1 MEIVQGV
8 HQIKVPLPGAVD
20 HMNVYLIEGTQGNL
34 LIDTGF
40 DTPEAFGALRDA
52 LKFSGFGFKD
62 ITVIA
67 ATHIHPDH
75 YGMVD
80 KLKQLSGARVA
91 LSDIEAKFVD
101 SRYGQTDSLLEEVK
115 KLLASNGVPEADLT
129 ELAESP
135 LAVKEFVGVVK
146 PDIILKDGDKITVAT
161 SEFKVIL
168 TPGHS
173 PGHICLYE
181 PKRKLFFSGDH
192 LLPDIFP
199 HVGFHP
205 QSGANPLADFFKSLD
220 ALAELEVSFI
230 FPGHGSVFSGFNL
243 RLGELHYYHEQRQR
257 SIMRTIESDNKSAYQ
272 IATEIP
278 WMPAGDS
285 VPFNKL
291 TAFDKRLAVMETLAQ
306 LKLLMSEGK
315 AQKVARDNID
325 LYFAGG

>member
-1 MEIVQGV
+1 
-8 HQIKVPLPGAVD
+8 
-20 HMNVYLIEGTQGNL
+20 MNIYLIEGTQGNL

-67 ATHIHPDH
+67 ATHVHPDH
-75 YGMVD
+75 YGLVD
-80 KLKQLSGARVA
+80 KLKQMSGAKVA
-91 LSDIEAKFVD
+91 LSDIEAKFID
-101 SRYGQTDSLLEEVK
+101 SRYGKTDALIKQVKQLLV
-115 KLLASNGVPEADLT
+115 SNGVPEADLT
-129 ELAESP
+129 ELAEASM
-135 LAVKEFVGVVK
+135 AVKQFVGVVK
-146 PDIILKDGDKITVAT
+146 PDIILKDGDKITVAS
-161 SEFKVIL
+161 SEFKVVL

-192 LLPDIFP
+192 ILPDIFP

-205 QSGANPLADFFKSLD
+205 QSGDNPLGDFFKSLE
-220 ALAELEVSFI
+220 ALSKLEVNFI
-230 FPGHGSVFSGFNL
+230 FPGHGSVFSGFKL

-257 SIMRTIESDNKSAYQ
+257 AIMRIIENDTKSAYQ

-278 WMPAGDS
+278 WMPGGEA

-291 TAFDKRLAVMETLAQ
+291 SAFDKRLAVMETLAH
-306 LKLLMSEGK
+306 LKLLVIESK
-315 AQKVARDNID
+315 AEKVVKENID
-325 LYFAGG
+325 LYWAGG

>member
-8 HQIKVPLPGAVD
+8 HQIKIPLPGAVD

-91 LSDIEAKFVD
+91 LSDIEARFLD
-101 SRYGQTDSLLEEVK
+101 SRYGKTDSLLEEVK
-115 KLLASNGVPEADLT
+115 KLLAFNGVPESDLT
-129 ELAESP
+129 ELAESS
-135 LAVKEFVGVVK
+135 LAIKQFVGVVK
-146 PDIILKDGDKITVAT
+146 PDIILKDGDKITVAA

-230 FPGHGSVFSGFNL
+230 FPGHGSVFSGFSL

-257 SIMRTIESDNKSAYQ
+257 TIMRIIESDNKSAYQ

-315 AQKVARDNID
+315 AQKVVKENID
-325 LYFAGG
+325 LYWAGG

>member
-8 HQIKVPLPGAVD
+8 HQIKVPMPGAVD
-20 HMNVYLIEGTQGNL
+20 HVNVYLIEGTQGNL

-80 KLKQLSGARVA
+80 KLKQMSGARVA

-101 SRYGQTDSLLEEVK
+101 SRYGKTDSLVEQVK

-129 ELAESP
+129 ELAESS
-135 LAVKEFVGVVK
+135 LAIKQFVGVVK
-146 PDIILKDGDKITVAT
+146 PDIILKDGDKITVAA
-161 SEFKVIL
+161 SEFKIIL

-173 PGHICLYE
+173 PGHICFYE

-205 QSGANPLADFFKSLD
+205 QSGPNPLADFFRSLE
-220 ALAELEVSFI
+220 AMANLEVSFI

-257 SIMRTIESDNKSAYQ
+257 SIMRIIESDNKSAYQ

-278 WMPAGDS
+278 WMPAGES

-291 TAFDKRLAVMETLAQ
+291 SAFDKRLAVMEILAH
-306 LKLLMSEGK
+306 LKLLISEGK
-315 AQKVARDNID
+315 AQKVVKENIE
-325 LYFAGG
+325 LYWAGG

>member
-8 HQIKVPLPGAVD
+8 HQIKVPMPGAVD

-67 ATHIHPDH
+67 ATHVHPDH

-80 KLKQLSGARVA
+80 KLKQMSGARVA
-91 LSDIEAKFVD
+91 LSEIEAKFID
-101 SRYGQTDSLLEEVK
+101 SRYGKTESLLEEVK

-129 ELAESP
+129 ELAESS
-135 LAVKEFVGVVK
+135 LAIKQFVGVVK
-146 PDIILKDGDKITVAT
+146 PDIILKDGDKITVAA

-173 PGHICLYE
+173 PGHICFYE

-192 LLPDIFP
+192 VLPDIFP

-205 QSGANPLADFFKSLD
+205 QSGNNPLADFFKSLE
-220 ALAELEVSFI
+220 ALADLEVSFI
-230 FPGHGSVFSGFNL
+230 FPGHGSVFSGLKL
-243 RLGELHYYHEQRQR
+243 RLSELYYYHEQRQR
-257 SIMRTIESDNKSAYQ
+257 SVMRIIENDTKSAYQ

-278 WMPAGDS
+278 WMPAGES
-285 VPFNKL
+285 IQFNKL
-291 TAFDKRLAVMETLAQ
+291 PAFDKRLAVMETLAE
-306 LKLLMSEGK
+306 LKLLASEGK
-315 AQKVARDNID
+315 AQKVTKENID
-325 LYFAGG
+325 LYWAGG